1 MNSLNIQN
9 QLNSL
14 KPQQEQDH
22 KIQIDLSESEN
33 QLKIHLEN
41 KNEKLENQILLLEA
55 KLNLLTKIVQDSK
68 NEQET
73 TDFSIFKKIF
83 ITWSKRT
90 NVNCYGKI
98 FFYENYF
105 VRLIWTSI
113 FLASLG
119 VTGWIMSWNIVAFL
133 QYGVVSSTKVVYE
146 NPTQFPAVTIC
157 DYNPFTCK
165 KGNDL
170 VSDIF
175 DRTECQDS
183 VIGPL
188 NCALNLASMIASDP
202 SYGDENRKKAG
213 LTFRSNRMYL

>member
-1 MNSLNIQN
+1 M
-9 QLNSL
+9 
-14 KPQQEQDH
+14 
-22 KIQIDLSESEN
+22 
-33 QLKIHLEN
+33 
-41 KNEKLENQILLLEA
+41 
-55 KLNLLTKIVQDSK
+55 
-68 NEQET
+68 
-73 TDFSIFKKIF
+73 
-83 ITWSKRT
+83 
-90 NVNCYGKI
+90 
-98 FFYENYF
+98 
-105 VRLIWTSI
+105 RLIWTSI

-202 SYGDENRKKAG
+202 SYGDENRKKLGLHLDQIECIYNNKECKNDLHWYWSYKYGNCFQFNAG
-213 LTFRSNRMYL
+213 LNYDNNNIDTPMKHILLI